1 MKQVWRFI
9 KWSFSG
15 MTFRSWTLVLFSF
28 FGAGGLTAGN
38 TQLRTYMWSVCAVIG
53 AYWWLDILVDVV
65 KGQWEKFKEHDER
78 IFNILK
84 KEKIDG

>member
-15 MTFRSWTLVLFSF
+15 MTFRTWTLVMF
-28 FGAGGLTAGN
+28 FFFAGGSITAGPEL
-38 TQLRTYMWSVCAVIG
+38 QPYMWGGCVVIA
-53 AYWWLDILVDVV
+53 AYWWLDLFIDVM
-65 KGQWEKFKEHDER
+65 KSQWKKFREHDEE